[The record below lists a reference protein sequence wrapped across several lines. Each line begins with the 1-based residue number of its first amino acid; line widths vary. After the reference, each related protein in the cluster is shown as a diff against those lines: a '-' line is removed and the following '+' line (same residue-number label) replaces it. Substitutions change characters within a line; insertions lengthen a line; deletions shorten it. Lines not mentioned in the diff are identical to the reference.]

1 MNATRI
7 EIRKADGE
15 ANLLTTAPATTE
27 TRTLTH
33 PTAAAPAPRR
43 KRKLPLGLGC
53 AALALTLGYAGYQW
67 WNYARTWTT
76 TDNAYIAGHIHTVS
90 TRIAG
95 TVCEVFVTENQNV
108 ETGALLAR
116 LDANELQVEREK
128 ALAALAQAEAQ
139 VAQTRAQVTRDEA
152 VANQAQL
159 DFDRAEKL
167 FHEATSAISRAEFDA
182 AKSSLAAAHAGLSA
196 TQAGV
201 AAAQAQV
208 QAAHA
213 QCKDV
218 ELQLSY
224 TEIRAPAA
232 GRVGRKNVEVG
243 NRVQPGQSLLAIV
256 QPNVWV
262 MANFKETQLWNL
274 QPGQAVRLRVD
285 GFAGRGFTGRV
296 ESLAPASGAQ
306 FALLPPDNATGN
318 FTKIVQRVP
327 VKIVFDEESLREFA
341 GRIVPGMS
349 VLVKVKVRS

>member
-15 ANLLTTAPATTE
+15 ASQLTAVPATTE
-27 TRTLTH
+27 TRTATH
-33 PTAAAPAPRR
+33 ATEATLAPRR
-43 KRKLPLGLGC
+43 KGKLLPALGGIVLV
-53 AALALTLGYAGYQW
+53 LAVGWAGYQW
-67 WNYARTWTT
+67 WNYTHTWTT

-95 TVCEVFVTENQNV
+95 NVSEVLVADNQTVAA
-108 ETGALLAR
+108 GAVLAR
-116 LDANELQVEREK
+116 LDPNDLQVEREK
-128 ALAALAQAEAQ
+128 ALAALALAEAQ
-139 VAQTRAQVTRDEA
+139 VAQARAQVTRDEA
-152 VANQAQL
+152 LGNKAQL

-167 FHEATSAISRAEFDA
+167 FQDASRSISKAEFDA
-182 AKSSLAAAHAGLSA
+182 VKASLDAARAGVTA

-201 AAAQAQV
+201 VAAQAQV
-208 QAAHA
+208 QAAKA
-213 QCKDV
+213 QLKDV

-224 TEIRAPAA
+224 AEIRAPAA

-256 QPNVWV
+256 QSEVWV
-262 MANFKETQLWNL
+262 MANFKETQLQDL
-274 QPGQAVRLRVD
+274 RPGQVVQLSVD
-285 GFAGRGFTGRV
+285 GFPGWEFTGRV

-327 VKIVFDEESLREFA
+327 VKIVFDDASVREFA

-349 VLVKVKVRS
+349 VEVKVRVRS

>member
-15 ANLLTTAPATTE
+15 ANLLAAAPATTE
-27 TRTLTH
+27 TRTSSH
-33 PTAAAPAPRR
+33 APEVGQAPHR
-43 KRKLPLGLGC
+43 KRKLPQGLGV
-53 AALALTLGYAGYQW
+53 AAIALALGSAGYQW

-76 TDNAYIAGHIHTVS
+76 TDNAYIAGQIHTVS
-90 TRIAG
+90 TRLAG
-95 TVCEVFVTENQNV
+95 NVSEVLVAENQSV
-108 ETGALLAR
+108 ETGAVLAR
-116 LDANELQVEREK
+116 LDPNELQVQREK

-152 VANQAQL
+152 VANKAQL

-167 FHEATSAISRAEFDA
+167 FHDTSRSISKAEFDTEQASLDA
-182 AKSSLAAAHAGLSA
+182 AGAGLTA
-196 TQAGV
+196 TKAGV

-208 QAAHA
+208 QAAKA
-213 QCKDV
+213 QLKEV

-224 TEIRAPAA
+224 TEILAPAA

-256 QPNVWV
+256 QPQVWV
-262 MANFKETQLWNL
+262 MANFKETQLRDL
-274 QPGQAVRLRVD
+274 QPGQPVRLRVD
-285 GFAGRGFTGRV
+285 GFPGREFTGRV

-327 VKIVFDEESLREFA
+327 VKIVFDDESGREFA
-341 GRIVPGMS
+341 GRVVPGMS
-349 VLVKVKVRS
+349 VAVKVKVRS